1 MSKLNFRIGA
11 RIYAGCFAI
20 VAILFFSAVITLI
33 EVRDIKSR
41 TERMDI
47 LRIPTSAAS
56 LSLVSDIN
64 GSLAALRGWM
74 LTGNPAFK
82 TERAAVWK
90 SIELLRGDIDRLS
103 ATWTNPDNV
112 SAWSDFKTI
121 LGEFSAAQD
130 QVEAI
135 SGSPDQYPA
144 TKILLEEAAPLAAQ
158 MVAAITRIIDLE
170 GTLPPTG
177 DQHQRKLLL
186 GMAADVRGTLGLS
199 LANIRAYL
207 LTGDGKFQGA
217 VEKLWSKN
225 SKRFADLTAN
235 KALLAAEQATAF
247 ETFSKLRGQFAPLP
261 EKMFR
266 IRGSEHWDEALYALA
281 NEAAPR
287 ADKLLTI
294 LIGPKNAEGA
304 RIGGMVSNQ
313 KDLLSQDAAQITS
326 SVKSLDHFTWILLI
340 AGLVIGTAVSLF
352 TARSIVRPVKA
363 MTGAMSEL
371 AAKNL
376 DVPVPA
382 LENRDEI
389 GEMAKAVQVFKDNMI
404 RAAEL
409 ERQQQIAADNAE
421 AEKQRMMQKLADDFE
436 AAVGTIINAV
446 SSASTELQSSAATM
460 TATVEE
466 TSRQA
471 GSVAA
476 ASEQAS
482 GNVQTVAAATEEMAA
497 SVLEIGRQAEESSR
511 KAQDAEQEADQT
523 VSKVEALSEA
533 ASKIGAV
540 VSLIQDIAE
549 QTNLLA
555 LNATIEAARAGEAG
569 KGFAVVAQ
577 EVKDLAS
584 QTAKATTDISEQI
597 GTIQD
602 STQTSAEAI
611 GKVTAT
617 IKDLNQIAASIAA
630 AVEEQAAATDEISG
644 NVQQAATATQEVSGN
659 IGEVNQAATESSA
672 AAAQVLSAADELSRQ
687 SESLRAEVGQFL
699 DGIRAA

>member
-1 MSKLNFRIGA
+1 MSRINFKIGA

-20 VAILFFSAVITLI
+20 VAILVVSAVVTLI

-41 TERMDI
+41 TERMDT

-56 LSLVSDIN
+56 QALVNNIN
-64 GSLAALRGWM
+64 GSLATLRGWM

-82 TERAAVWK
+82 IERAAVWK
-90 SIELLRGDIDRLS
+90 SIAQLSGDIDRLS
-103 ATWTNPDNV
+103 ATWTNPDNI
-112 SAWSDFKTI
+112 SAWSDFKIT
-121 LGEFSAAQD
+121 LEEFSQAQD
-130 QVEAI
+130 QVETI
-135 SGSPDQYPA
+135 SGGPDQYPA
-144 TKILLEEAAPLAAQ
+144 TKILLEEAAPLAAA
-158 MVAAITRIIDLE
+158 MVSEITKIIDIE
-170 GTLPPTG
+170 GTLPPVG
-177 DQHQRKLLL
+177 DQHERKLLL

-207 LTGDGKFQGA
+207 LTGDGKFQNA
-217 VEKLWSKN
+217 VDKLWSKN
-225 SKRFADLTAN
+225 SKRFADLEA
-235 KALLAAEQATAF
+235 KKGLLEGQQGKAF
-247 ETFSKLRGQFAPLP
+247 ETFAKLRAEFAPLP
-261 EKMFR
+261 DKMFQ
-266 IRGSEHWDEALYALA
+266 IRGSKRWDEALYALA
-281 NEAAPR
+281 TEAAPR
-287 ADKLLTI
+287 AEKLLTI
-294 LIGPKNAEGA
+294 LIGAKDSSGA
-304 RIGGMVSNQ
+304 RSGGMVSNQ
-313 KDLLSQDAAQITS
+313 KDLLAQDAAQIS
-326 SVKSLDHFTWILLI
+326 NSVESLDRSTWILLSV
-340 AGLVIGTAVSLF
+340 GLLIGTAVSLF

-389 GEMAKAVQVFKDNMI
+389 GEMAQAVQVFKDNMI
-404 RAAEL
+404 RATEL
-409 ERQQQIAADNAE
+409 EREQQVAAENAE
-421 AEKQRMMQKLADDFE
+421 AEKKRMMQQLAGDFE

-446 SSASTELQSSAATM
+446 SSASTELQSSATTM

-523 VSKVEALSEA
+523 VAKVEALSEA
-533 ASKIGAV
+533 ASRIGDV

-569 KGFAVVAQ
+569 RGFAVVAS
-577 EVKDLAS
+577 EVKELAS

-611 GKVTAT
+611 GKVTDT

-672 AAAQVLSAADELSRQ
+672 AASQVLSAADELSRQ